1 MTNSKPVITQ
11 AAENFFGTVAL
22 EKAQLYAKFEE
33 VAARL
38 NPNGRV
44 NVAVV
49 YMTGS
54 IAWSGVAPEVPAG
67 LWSQHLKAIGAS
79 QSGKIPT
86 LVVSTL
92 GNGIAVGLDRD
103 GTIYI
108 PADCKQQVETAV
120 LAAFW
125 HGVNLV

>member
-1 MTNSKPVITQ
+1 MTKPVITQ

-22 EKAQLYAKFEE
+22 NKAQLYAKFEE

-38 NPNGRV
+38 NPTGRL

-67 LWSQHLKAIGAS
+67 LWHQHLRAIGES
-79 QSGKIPT
+79 QSGKIPA

-92 GNGIAVGLDRD
+92 GNGVAVGLDRD
-103 GTIYI
+103 GTIYTPKDYAQMI
-108 PADCKQQVETAV
+108 ETAA

-125 HGVNLV
+125 EGVNG